1 MKRRLFI
8 GFLLGLALLSACTQK
23 PQVPEPV
30 ETPSQALQSID
41 TQMWRRPDSALMR
54 LLPWFDTCCRD
65 AACHVSTASAYN
77 RHYANLLLSELLYK
91 NDYSQTNRAELQ
103 RAVAYFDS
111 ILQVPE
117 PVEGPSNR
125 IAFLDARVHYINGV
139 GYYEND
145 SVVEAC
151 KEYMKALEVMEGN
164 FDEEE
169 LVGNKAQFMAMAY
182 TRLTVVFTDL
192 YLNKQAIYFGKFSL
206 PYYERNKTSPWHM
219 SWMLSE
225 IGANYNMMEALDSA
239 SYYYQQAV
247 SCLPDT
253 TNQLFRDI
261 AARQAFLS
269 YMSGESP
276 LTSINQ
282 LRMILA
288 QAKSEQDGLSR
299 CLAIGEIFYHEKQ
312 YDSAWVYLDRVFRES
327 KTIGSKKQAA
337 EWLAEICKVNARDT
351 EILAYAEFLTPFAN
365 IDENQ
370 GALKSQLAELCNN
383 YLQSKQETL
392 HKKRVKGLLGVGKL
406 VLLLVAIVTSIVA
419 FVNKKRRR
427 HLKAQ
432 KEETEEKL
440 RTTIQEHI
448 KEIEEKDFA
457 FNMAITMERQ
467 KAQNELKAKEIQHSA
482 TLGKTRKTIEH
493 LKEEIRV
500 LNDRKKQDAEETEQ
514 LKSSKEEY
522 EALMREGL
530 CVNIR
535 QRLKKADAYTSFDVK
550 DYPNLALSSK
560 ELSELV
566 QVIDRHCPDFSRR
579 LKKQYH
585 ELNSNDIQ
593 LCRLYLLNLKVLQVA
608 ILLGTDYSSI
618 RKRTN
623 RLKEKTGSE
632 ELHLQLKSFFF
643 ETN

>member
-1 MKRRLFI
+1 M
-8 GFLLGLALLSACTQK
+8 
-23 PQVPEPV
+23 
-30 ETPSQALQSID
+30 
-41 TQMWRRPDSALMR
+41 
-54 LLPWFDTCCRD
+54 
-65 AACHVSTASAYN
+65 
-77 RHYANLLLSELLYK
+77 
-91 NDYSQTNRAELQ
+91 
-103 RAVAYFDS
+103 
-111 ILQVPE
+111 
-117 PVEGPSNR
+117 
-125 IAFLDARVHYINGV
+125 
-139 GYYEND
+139 
-145 SVVEAC
+145 
-151 KEYMKALEVMEGN
+151 
-164 FDEEE
+164 
-169 LVGNKAQFMAMAY
+169 
-182 TRLTVVFTDL
+182 
-192 YLNKQAIYFGKFSL
+192 
-206 PYYERNKTSPWHM
+206 
-219 SWMLSE
+219 
-225 IGANYNMMEALDSA
+225 
-239 SYYYQQAV
+239 
-247 SCLPDT
+247 
-253 TNQLFRDI
+253 
-261 AARQAFLS
+261 
-269 YMSGESP
+269 
-276 LTSINQ
+276 
-282 LRMILA
+282 
-288 QAKSEQDGLSR
+288 
-299 CLAIGEIFYHEKQ
+299 
-312 YDSAWVYLDRVFRES
+312 
-327 KTIGSKKQAA
+327 
-337 EWLAEICKVNARDT
+337 
-351 EILAYAEFLTPFAN
+351 
-365 IDENQ
+365 
-370 GALKSQLAELCNN
+370 
-383 YLQSKQETL
+383 
-392 HKKRVKGLLGVGKL
+392 LGVGKL
-406 VLLLVAIVTSIVA
+406 GLLLVAIVTSIFV

-535 QRLKKADAYTSFDVK
+535 QRLKKTDAYTSFDVK